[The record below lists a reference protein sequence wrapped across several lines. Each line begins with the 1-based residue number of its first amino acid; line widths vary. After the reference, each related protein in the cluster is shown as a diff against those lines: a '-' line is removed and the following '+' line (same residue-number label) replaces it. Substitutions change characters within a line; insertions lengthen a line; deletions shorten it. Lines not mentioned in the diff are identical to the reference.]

1 MTSTSKA
8 LENVRIDT
16 IYPHHSK
23 ALQTTGIAPKTFPT
37 FKEIENLRNL
47 KTKEEKDKLTEI
59 VSLYGIEEERSIA
72 EDTLLYQLAE
82 EVPHFLQQES
92 GLSPYLN

>member
-1 MTSTSKA
+1 MTNLFYLIFTWFISH
-8 LENVRIDT
+8 T
-16 IYPHHSK
+16 I
-23 ALQTTGIAPKTFPT
+23 I
-37 FKEIENLRNL
+37 
-47 KTKEEKDKLTEI
+47 KEEKDKLTEI

-92 GLSPYLN
+92 GLSPYLNWISFNA